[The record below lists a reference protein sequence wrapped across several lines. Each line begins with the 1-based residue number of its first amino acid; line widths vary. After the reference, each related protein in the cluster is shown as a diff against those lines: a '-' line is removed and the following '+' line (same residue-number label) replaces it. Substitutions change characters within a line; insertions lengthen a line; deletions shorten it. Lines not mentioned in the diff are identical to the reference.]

1 MFVLPRIRGVIVP
14 VSERSRR
21 ILRTPFCPM
30 RIAIGIVKLLPVGGL
45 EKDCLAVAQLLR
57 ARCHSVDIF
66 TTTYDRNEPKP
77 PGLRILT
84 SRALRNHVRDWKFGR
99 NFQKIT
105 REGFDVV
112 VGFNKLP
119 GLDVLYCAD
128 PCVADRQLAM
138 PLNWM
143 PRHKTRIGLERVCFA
158 EPGVTEIALLT
169 TACADSYRRNWGTE
183 RRRIRVLRPSLEA
196 RRCRAELRTD
206 GTRARVRETLGLSE
220 QNMVCLWVGTQP
232 GIKGLD
238 RVLEALVKH
247 RDAVLLVVGPTL
259 SKMKPYQNWAKRAG
273 IAGRIKWLGYRT
285 DVSELMASADV
296 LVHPARLETTGNV
309 ILEALATGLPVIV
322 SEVCGFA
329 EHVARA
335 AAGVVIPEPFQHG
348 DFCAAVESANSAQ
361 LRRKWSAS
369 AVEYIKNF
377 EDGDGIAEFVD
388 LIEKVAERRRA

>member
-1 MFVLPRIRGVIVP
+1 
-14 VSERSRR
+14 
-21 ILRTPFCPM
+21 M
-30 RIAIGIVKLLPVGGL
+30 RIAIGIVKLFPAGGL
-45 EKDCLAVAQLLR
+45 ERDCLAVAELLR
-57 ARCHSVDIF
+57 SRCHSVDIF

-84 SRALRNHVRDWKFGR
+84 FRAWRNHVRDWKFGR
-99 NFQKIT
+99 NFQKAT
-105 REGFDVV
+105 RKGFDVV

-138 PLNWM
+138 PLTWM
-143 PRHKTRIGLERVCFA
+143 PRHKTRLGLERACFA

-169 TACADSYRRNWGTE
+169 TASANSYRRNWGTE
-183 RRRIRVLRPSLEA
+183 RRRIKILRPSLDA

-220 QNMVCLWVGTQP
+220 QSTVWLWVGTQP
-232 GIKGLD
+232 GTKGLD
-238 RVLEALVKH
+238 RVLEALAKD
-247 RDAVLLVVGPTL
+247 REAVLLVVGPTL
-259 SKMKPYQNWAKRAG
+259 TKMKPFQRWAQRAG
-273 IAGRIKWLGYRT
+273 VAGQIRWLGYRA
-285 DVSELMASADV
+285 DVPEIMASADV

-335 AAGVVIPEPFQHG
+335 AAGVVVPEPFQHV
-348 DFCAAVESANSAQ
+348 DFCVALERANSAE
-361 LRRKWSAS
+361 LRHKWSAS
-369 AVEYIKNF
+369 AVEYIQNF
-377 EDGDGIAEFVD
+377 EDGDGLAEFVD
-388 LIEKVAERRRA
+388 LIEKVGEVRRA